1 MRHNPAWHSAIRR
14 HRCTIA
20 EPAHSAVRHFGAF
33 KHFALL
39 PIRCTLIIDCV
50 FVLTGI
56 SCVSNSLLD
65 SVLDLAQRL
74 PSPLEAARQAER
86 AATVL
91 AQGAAGRLDLV
102 TRAEFDAQT
111 EVLLH
116 TRAKVEQL
124 EQRVAQLIQQL
135 EQAQSGAAPGH
146 SHD

>member
-1 MRHNPAWHSAIRR
+1 M
-14 HRCTIA
+14 
-20 EPAHSAVRHFGAF
+20 
-33 KHFALL
+33 
-39 PIRCTLIIDCV
+39 
-50 FVLTGI
+50 
-56 SCVSNSLLD
+56 SNSLLD

-91 AQGAAGRLDLV
+91 AQGAAGRLELV

-135 EQAQSGAAPGH
+135 EQAQSGAAPSH
-146 SHD
+146 SQD